1 MRKVSLSKVLLV
13 IVLSILLVINITSVA
28 FADDFSGW
36 DENSVTTPS
45 TGDSSTAS
53 TGDAS
58 TSTGG
63 DTTASTTSTGD
74 TTGGTSTTTGSSF
87 ESPSTTSSTDE
98 STTTSEST
106 TGSSLSTGSA
116 TTTLNTNDDDDDNTE
131 NEVNSLAYTG
141 IEDNKVLPV
150 VIVIGAIV
158 AGYSLRKVR
167 EYNI

>member
-1 MRKVSLSKVLLV
+1 MRKVSLSKILLV

-36 DENSVTTPS
+36 DETSATTPT
-45 TGDSSTAS
+45 TGD
-53 TGDAS
+53 
-58 TSTGG
+58 TSTPTEN
-63 DTTASTTSTGD
+63 TTGTTGD
-74 TTGGTSTTTGSSF
+74 TTGGTTTPDNSFEIPSTTT
-87 ESPSTTSSTDE
+87 PTDE
-98 STTTSEST
+98 STTTPENT
-106 TGSSLSTGSA
+106 TDSSLNTGSA
-116 TTTLNTNDDDDDNTE
+116 TTTLNTNDDDNDNTE